1 MRGDPHRRSYIW
13 ELIMLTCEKCEEI
26 LARYLCGALPP
37 WSRSAVAKHLDQ
49 CPPCQQAIEA
59 HYRLEMVLER
69 LPDDDPPEG
78 LWNRV
83 ANEVAQ
89 EKPGRERIP
98 HASRMGWR
106 PGLLVAAAGLTAGVF
121 MGQVVNFQAPATES
135 NFASIEHPSPQIAP
149 VVQYHSQMA
158 EDHPL
163 ADPVTLALY
172 ETAAYRDSE
181 RMGGE
186 AGSAP

>member
-1 MRGDPHRRSYIW
+1 MRGDPHRRSYTW
-13 ELIMLTCEKCEEI
+13 ELIMLTCEKCEKI

-49 CPPCQQAIEA
+49 CPPCQRAIEA
-59 HYRLEMVLER
+59 HYRLDMCLEC
-69 LPDDDPPEG
+69 LPADDPPAG
-78 LWNRV
+78 LWDRV
-83 ANEVAQ
+83 ASEVAQ
-89 EKPGRERIP
+89 EKPGYERIP
-98 HASRMGWR
+98 HARTDWR

-121 MGQVVNFQAPATES
+121 MGQVMNIQAPAPES
-135 NFASIEHPSPQIAP
+135 DIASIEHPSPQIAP

-172 ETAAYRDSE
+172 ETAAYRDAE
-181 RMGGE
+181 RLGRG